1 MVRYAD
7 DAVLMFEHEEDAVA
21 LRAVLETSLARYGL
35 EMNVAKTRLLGFGR
49 TPPGGGK
56 SGSFDFLGFT
66 HIAGQDRQGRYL
78 VRRQTMAKRFRRSLT
93 LAREWCRAHLHDPL
107 RTQWAELSAKL
118 KGHYAYYGVRGNMDA
133 LKRFRAAVRAIWIS
147 VLMKRSQ
154 TSRLPVVVALV
165 DTHFAL
171 PTPRITHPDDWLPV
185 SPGYLL
191 GRAGCGKSARPDL

>member
-1 MVRYAD
+1 M
-7 DAVLMFEHEEDAVA
+7 
-21 LRAVLETSLARYGL
+21 
-35 EMNVAKTRLLGFGR
+35 
-49 TPPGGGK
+49 
-56 SGSFDFLGFT
+56 
-66 HIAGQDRQGRYL
+66 
-78 VRRQTMAKRFRRSLT
+78 
-93 LAREWCRAHLHDPL
+93 
-107 RTQWAELSAKL
+107 

>member
-1 MVRYAD
+1 
-7 DAVLMFEHEEDAVA
+7 
-21 LRAVLETSLARYGL
+21 
-35 EMNVAKTRLLGFGR
+35 
-49 TPPGGGK
+49 
-56 SGSFDFLGFT
+56 
-66 HIAGQDRQGRYL
+66 
-78 VRRQTMAKRFRRSLT
+78 MAKRFRRSLT

-171 PTPRITHPDDWLPV
+171 PTPRLRSGGCAQPTRRIRRPTSSSVGGRLADAKTHAMHRLARVRPESASVGPV
-185 SPGYLL
+185 SCGGQAGLFDLL
-191 GRAGCGKSARPDL
+191 IVRRGGPCCRRR